1 MDNSLYEMQG
11 YEWWELMKWLETA
24 QTQGYVTDS
33 DLALIF
39 PPDQLEAL
47 GENNETLR
55 ACSTILSLFEVMGIK
70 LLDTNTRQ
78 ELTTNNQTQ
87 H

>member
-1 MDNSLYEMQG
+1 MDNSLYEMQS

-39 PPDQLEAL
+39 PPDKLKELDQDKK
-47 GENNETLR
+47 TLR

-70 LLDTNTRQ
+70 LLDTKTRQ
-78 ELTTNNQTQ
+78 ELTTNNQTE